1 LQIGTPTVTI
11 RARSPTNSITHN
23 AGDSSLHF
31 CRFCELQSMIKE
43 SQRAT
48 DPSRNLNCL
57 ERVSMYITKPRGCR
71 LIVTV
76 LLLSTFA
83 SAQTLPEVRAL
94 EPNKPIEREL
104 RGGEIHAYSIS
115 LTTGQF
121 LHVTVDQRGVDL
133 VVFLFGPDGKQ
144 LMEVDSPNGTQGPE
158 PVAFVARDSGL
169 YRFEVRS
176 LEKTAP
182 AGRYE
187 IRIEALREA
196 TTADKTKNLAARLV
210 AVETEE
216 GRAAMLAN
224 APDLVT
230 KELAQ
235 TLYEQGVVFIN
246 QQYYERAFTSFTLA
260 QKLGEKFGD
269 NKLIAAA
276 FSGIG
281 VVYEAKEQHDK
292 SLEYYLKSLALLE
305 SLGDKPKMA
314 HIHGNIATAYRFMG
328 DYAHG
333 LESYQRSLVLYQ
345 ELGDKSMIAR
355 ALNGIALSHNLMGN
369 QVLALENYQKSLTVL
384 ESTDN
389 KGLTGHTLGL
399 LASTY
404 VVLGRYPQALK
415 SYERGLR
422 LLEELGRDQEV
433 AEFLIDMGGV
443 HHGQGNY
450 AEALNNYRLALRAAD
465 SLDDKSTY
473 AEALMG
479 TGDVLRSQGDYTRAA
494 EVFQQSFKLSE
505 SFLSSSGL
513 DRMQDRV
520 GVARALNSLGEIQTT
535 QGNYTRALELFQKAL
550 PFLEATPV
558 EFVSEETAALL
569 NNIGDAHALQGN
581 YTEAQKYYQKS
592 LTLSERVGMTGGVA
606 HALNHSANAYRLQG
620 DQTRALEAAVRA
632 AALARQ
638 IGDRET
644 LWNALATAGD
654 VHRAA
659 GEHALS
665 LQAFEEAIATIESLR
680 ANFRG
685 QEARA
690 TYFATVR
697 RPYESYIE
705 LLMRLHKQNP
715 SGGYDGRALEASERG
730 RARTLLE
737 ALTESHADIR
747 QGVEPALLQRERD
760 LQQQLNAAAK
770 RQVKLPS
777 QPVEAGQAAVK
788 KEVDALTAEFQ
799 DVQAQIR
806 QRSPRYAALTQ
817 PVPLSLREIQAN
829 VLDADTLLLEYA
841 LGEER
846 SYVWAV
852 TPTSINSFELPK
864 RSEIET
870 DVRRAV
876 SLLSDGKQWTTNDKV
891 ESEYAEVAGRL
902 SSMLLDPVASQL
914 KGKRLVIVGDGAL
927 QYLPFGALPS
937 PKSNVQIPRSR
948 KPQLAASIPNP
959 LMVEHEFVRLP
970 SASTLAILR
979 RETAGRTRPTKSI
992 AVLAD
997 PVFERDD
1004 ERVTANRTVAS
1015 GSSTSPSK
1023 DANSQSAN
1031 SRYLLQRAFGL
1042 GLQPATDGDG
1052 ASREILRIPRL
1063 PFTRREA
1070 EAILATAPA
1079 SEGMKALDF
1088 RASRET
1094 AMNPELAQYR
1104 IVHFATHGL
1113 LNSEHPELSGIVLSL
1128 LNEAGEP
1135 VDGFLRLHEIYNLNL
1150 PADLVVLS
1158 ACQTGLGKEIRGE
1171 GLVGLTRGFMYAG
1184 SPRVVASLWKVSD
1197 VATAELMK
1205 SFYQGMLRQKMR
1217 PAAALRAAQMEMWKQ
1232 KRWQAP
1238 FYWAA
1243 FELQGEWR

>member
-1 LQIGTPTVTI
+1 MHINK
-11 RARSPTNSITHN
+11 RRYY
-23 AGDSSLHF
+23 SL
-31 CRFCELQSMIKE
+31 
-43 SQRAT
+43 
-48 DPSRNLNCL
+48 
-57 ERVSMYITKPRGCR
+57 V
-71 LIVTV
+71 VTV

-83 SAQTLPEVRAL
+83 SGQTLPEVRAL
-94 EPNKPIEREL
+94 EQNKPIEREL
-104 RGGEIHAYSIS
+104 KGGEIHAYSIS

-121 LHVTVDQRGVDL
+121 LHVIVDQRGVD
-133 VVFLFGPDGKQ
+133 VVVVLFDPEGKQ
-144 LMEVDSPNGTQGPE
+144 VAEVDSPNGTQGPE
-158 PVAFVARDSGL
+158 PVALVGRDSGL

-187 IRIEALREA
+187 IRIEALRVA
-196 TTADKTKNLAARLV
+196 TTGDKTKDLAARLV
-210 AVETEE
+210 AADTEE
-216 GRAAMLAN
+216 TRADLMASE
-224 APDLVT
+224 PDLVT

-235 TLYEQGVVFIN
+235 TLYEQGVRLTN
-246 QQYYERAFTSFTLA
+246 QENYDRAYICYTLA
-260 QKLGEKFGD
+260 QKLGERFGD

-292 SLEYYLKSLALLE
+292 SLEYYLKSLALVE
-305 SLGDKPKMA
+305 PTGDKARMA
-314 HIHGNIATAYRFMG
+314 KLFNNIGTAYRFMG

-333 LESYQRSLVLYQ
+333 LESYRRSLALYE

-355 ALNGIALSHNLMGN
+355 AFNGIALSHNLMGN
-369 QVLALENYQKSLTVL
+369 QSLALENYEKSLTTL

-404 VVLGRYPQALK
+404 AVLGRYPQALK

-422 LLEELGRDQEV
+422 LFQELGRDQSV
-433 AEFLIDMGGV
+433 AEFLIDMGEV
-443 HHGQGNY
+443 YHRQGNY
-450 AEALNNYRLALRAAD
+450 AEALNSYRLGLRAAD

-479 TGDVLRSQGDYTRAA
+479 NGDVLRSQGNYTRAA
-494 EVFQQSFKLSE
+494 EVFQQSLKLAQ
-505 SFLSSSGL
+505 SFLSASGL

-520 GVARALNSLGEIQTT
+520 GIARALNSLGEIQTT
-535 QGNYTRALELFQKAL
+535 QGNYTQALGLYQKAL
-550 PFLEATPV
+550 PFLEATPI
-558 EFVSEETAALL
+558 EFVSEGTATLL
-569 NNIGDAHALQGN
+569 NNIGDAYALQGN

-592 LTLSERVGMTGGVA
+592 LALSEKVGMAGGVA
-606 HALNHSANAYRLQG
+606 HALNHSANAYVLQG
-620 DQTRALEAAVRA
+620 DQTRAIEAAERA
-632 AALARQ
+632 AALARK
-638 IGDRET
+638 IGDPET
-644 LWNALATAGD
+644 LWTA
-654 VHRAA
+654 RTTS
-659 GEHALS
+659 GEAYRRTGQYAQS

-680 ANFRG
+680 SNFTG
-685 QEARA
+685 QDVRA

-697 RPYESYIE
+697 KPYESYVD
-705 LLMRLHKQNP
+705 LLMQLHKQNP
-715 SGGYDGRALEASERG
+715 DKGHDGLALQASERG

-737 ALTESHADIR
+737 ALAESRADIR
-747 QGVEPALLQRERD
+747 RGVEPALLERERT
-760 LQQQLNAAAK
+760 LQQQLNARAEQ
-770 RQVKLPS
+770 QVKLLGGKHTD
-777 QPVEAGQAAVK
+777 EQAAGLQ
-788 KEVDALTAEFQ
+788 KEIDALAADYQE
-799 DVQAQIR
+799 VEAQIR
-806 QRSPRYAALTQ
+806 GSSPRYAALTQ
-817 PVPLSLREIQAN
+817 PAPLTLKEIQAL
-829 VLDADTLLLEYA
+829 LDGDTLLLEYA

-852 TPTSINSFELPK
+852 TPTSISSFELPK
-864 RSEIET
+864 RTEIENA
-870 DVRRAV
+870 VRSAV
-876 SLLSDGKQWTTNDKV
+876 GLLSDGKQWTTSDKV

-902 SSMLLDPVASQL
+902 SQMLLAPVAAQL
-914 KGKRLVIVGDGAL
+914 KGKRLLIVGDGAL

-937 PKSNVQIPRSR
+937 PLVLGAGVRGQGSGNAKTNRASTPNVRY
-948 KPQLAASIPNP
+948 P
-959 LMVEHEFVRLP
+959 LIVEHEIVSLP
-970 SASTLAILR
+970 SASTLAVLR
-979 RETAGRTRPTKSI
+979 HETANRTRPAKSI

-1004 ERVTANRTVAS
+1004 ERVTANRTV
-1015 GSSTSPSK
+1015 SSKSAVK
-1023 DANSQSAN
+1023 DTNSQTAN
-1031 SRYLLQRAFGL
+1031 SRYLLERAFGL
-1042 GLQPATDGDG
+1042 GLQTATDEGG
-1052 ASREILRIPRL
+1052 ATREILRIPRL

-1088 RASRET
+1088 QASRET

-1171 GLVGLTRGFMYAG
+1171 GVVGLTRGFMYAG

-1197 VATAELMK
+1197 AATAELMK
-1205 SFYQGMLRQKMR
+1205 RFYQGMLKEKMR
-1217 PAAALRAAQMEMWKQ
+1217 PAAALRVAQIEMWKQ